1 MPQLTIPLN
10 TYDSRQLA
18 VVQGLVTDRTQKIFR
33 GTGVYQDRCCRVSF
47 GVVCR
52 EEYDK
57 MRHRGENV
65 TIDPL
70 DKSRWAEDQIDWFIK
85 QVCCVRRP

>member
-1 MPQLTIPLN
+1 MLEVTLALN
-10 TYDSRQLA
+10 TDNRRQLA

-33 GTGVYQDRCCRVSF
+33 GTGVYQDRCCRISF

-52 EEYDK
+52 EEYDEV
-57 MRHRGENV
+57 RHRGEKV
-65 TIDPL
+65 TTDPL

-85 QVCCVRRP
+85 QVSCS